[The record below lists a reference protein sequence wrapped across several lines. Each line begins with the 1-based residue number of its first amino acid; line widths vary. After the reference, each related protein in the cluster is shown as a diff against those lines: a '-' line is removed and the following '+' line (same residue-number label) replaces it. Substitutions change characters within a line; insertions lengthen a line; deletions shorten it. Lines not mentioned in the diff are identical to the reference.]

1 MVLLLYYLF
10 IGLMKYLNTIIIII
24 ILIVTL
30 NGFHKN
36 NTVTIANPF
45 VLKYIRNKTGHQF
58 TVVIFFS
65 FFLCVFVAESIIIM
79 TFLYRCMVFTENMER
94 ELHCSLFFRPL
105 ISHFMFPQ
113 LIFQVTPLHYSQW
126 IVVLKISIPVILLDE
141 ALKYISRHH
150 SEGTT
155 CLQEHIFLFM
165 CGSCCLCLWC
175 DCS

>member
-45 VLKYIRNKTGHQF
+45 VLKYIRNRTGHQF

-65 FFLCVFVAESIIIM
+65 FFCVC
-79 TFLYRCMVFTENMER
+79 LLQN
-94 ELHCSLFFRPL
+94 
-105 ISHFMFPQ
+105 Q
-113 LIFQVTPLHYSQW
+113 LL
-126 IVVLKISIPVILLDE
+126 
-141 ALKYISRHH
+141 
-150 SEGTT
+150 
-155 CLQEHIFLFM
+155 
-165 CGSCCLCLWC
+165 
-175 DCS
+175 